1 MLSREKY
8 KHRASKVNAGG
19 SENTEAVGL
28 RLLEISEVVSSRKL
42 SIASAL
48 LFSDVVSKVAG

>member
-1 MLSREKY
+1 M
-8 KHRASKVNAGG
+8 NAGG